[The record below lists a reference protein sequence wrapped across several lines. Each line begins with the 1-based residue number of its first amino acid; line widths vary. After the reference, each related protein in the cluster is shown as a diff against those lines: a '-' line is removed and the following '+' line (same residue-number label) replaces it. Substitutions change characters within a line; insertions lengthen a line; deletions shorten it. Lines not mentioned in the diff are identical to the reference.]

1 MHDKWQK
8 GFKGAAILLCV
19 LALWPI
25 AQMLFRKSPLQDIH
39 PIQLK
44 ASEPTPAKE
53 PDKDKSGG
61 SLPGRSNNQMDD
73 LPPDIEKRS
82 AKLEESGILGRTP
95 KPPPMALIGIA
106 EPYAFLQTPTGQ
118 TEKIKE
124 GESLNGVK
132 VLRVGSNR
140 VLVEHEGQTSELS
153 IFSGIGSE
161 SLMPSNNQ

>member
-1 MHDKWQK
+1 MPDKWQK
-8 GFKGAAILLCV
+8 GFQAIAILLCV

-25 AQMLFRKSPLQDIH
+25 AQMVFRKSPLQDIQ
-39 PIQLK
+39 PIQLN
-44 ASEPTPAKE
+44 ASEPPPAKE
-53 PDKDKSGG
+53 SGEKKPPKG
-61 SLPGRSNNQMDD
+61 PPSRGNSQKND
-73 LPPDIEKRS
+73 LPPEIEKRS

-118 TEKIKE
+118 TAKIKE

-140 VLVEHEGQTSELS
+140 VLVEHEDQTSELS

-161 SLMPSNNQ
+161 SLMPSNNK